1 MNTDALGTIRETGE
15 GNQHEGLSWDVAE
28 LQVTDLARAVDFWT
42 RVLGLGIRQQDGS
55 TAELGTRKKTLIVLL
70 AGALRPVRREH
81 LGLYHVAIG
90 VPDQAEFSR
99 ILARLIKTGVP
110 VSPTDHLLSKSI
122 YLSDPDGLGI
132 EIVYETPERFGRFGD
147 LSRGL
152 AMYDIDGN
160 PHSGREPLDV
170 QAELR
175 HARGADL
182 GAPLSDEAS
191 LAHLHLQ
198 IPALDS
204 ATQWFEGIGFSR
216 SLMIPGFGFA
226 DMNFG
231 GRSLHRLGL
240 NIWAGQ
246 NLSPAPPFMARL
258 TGYTLHVHDP
268 AIMAK
273 ARGLLK
279 TSGTKL
285 TGFDPSGTEMS
296 LIPAYQVT
304 NL

>member
-1 MNTDALGTIRETGE
+1 MREAGD
-15 GNQHEGLSWDVAE
+15 GNQHERLSWDVAE
-28 LQVTDLARAVDFWT
+28 FQVTDLARAVDFWT
-42 RVLGLGIRQQDGS
+42 QAFGLGTRQQDGS
-55 TAELGTRKKTLIVLL
+55 TAALGTRQKTLIVLL
-70 AGALRPVRREH
+70 SGALRPVRREH

-99 ILARLIKTGVP
+99 VLARLIKKGVP

-122 YLSDPDGLGI
+122 YFSDPDGLGI

-170 QAELR
+170 EAELR
-175 HARGADL
+175 HAQGADL
-182 GAPLSDEAS
+182 DARLSDEAS

-204 ATQWFEGIGFSR
+204 ATDWFEGIGFSR

-231 GRSLHRLGL
+231 GGSLHRLGL

-258 TGYTLHVHDP
+258 TGYTLHVHDR

-279 TSGTKL
+279 TSGTTL
-285 TGFDPSGTEMS
+285 IGFDPSGTEMA
-296 LIPAYQVT
+296 LVPAYEAT
-304 NL
+304 GP